1 MPLRNGPQGYGL
13 VTKTLHW
20 LTVLAI
26 SRSSPSGT
34 PWTTT
39 VRCGAPTATRPVRTW
54 SGGDTSDAEEDRL
67 DRIED
72 ECEQQQDAREDAAEN
87 PVDTAFGDLGD
98 GGIFD
103 GGLTLPEWHV
113 LLGLTILAIAV
124 LRVVWRVTTP
134 LPPWSEALSRGQ
146 QAFVAAT
153 EKVLLALLFVV
164 PSTGLLLVYG
174 EDDWLPVHVAAHIAF
189 FVTLAGHLSVTLRPR
204 ILPRML

>member
-1 MPLRNGPQGYGL
+1 MPLRNGPHGYGV

-26 SRSSPSGT
+26 SAQFAVGYAMDDDGE
-34 PWTTT
+34 
-39 VRCGAPTATRPVRTW
+39 VRDADCDPPGEDR

-124 LRVVWRVTTP
+124 LRVVWRATTP

-189 FVTLAGHLSVTLRPR
+189 FVTLAGHVSVTLRPR